1 MQATATASPGN
12 SASNDNPEAITT
24 SEALISREELLARLA
39 STPAD
44 RGLYLLEAL
53 PEMYY
58 RKGHLPGALLFPHTE
73 VPERAARLLPPPAQ
87 APEIV
92 VYCASVTCQNSH
104 QAARQLR
111 ELGYANVRVYAGG
124 KKEWEAAGL
133 PLER

>member
-1 MQATATASPGN
+1 MQATANTPSTSTSN
-12 SASNDNPEAITT
+12 SVPTIDSN
-24 SEALISREELLARLA
+24 EALISREDLVARLA
-39 STPAD
+39 SAATGDA
-44 RGLYLLEAL
+44 LYLLEAL

-58 RKGHLPGALLFPHTE
+58 RKSHLPGALLFPHTE
-73 VPERAARLLPPPAQ
+73 VPQRAAQLLPPPAQ

-124 KKEWEAAGL
+124 KQEWEAAGL